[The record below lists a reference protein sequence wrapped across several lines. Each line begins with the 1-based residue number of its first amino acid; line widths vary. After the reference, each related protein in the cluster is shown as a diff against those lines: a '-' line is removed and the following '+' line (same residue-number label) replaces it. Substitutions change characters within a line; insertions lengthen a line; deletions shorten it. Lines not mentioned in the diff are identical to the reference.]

1 MNPETT
7 NARTV
12 WHIGL
17 GFLVASFLFAAFVLW
32 VKHITPVPAIDA
44 DRAAER
50 AKDLAEIRAAAAQD
64 LDHPGWIDQQRR
76 IVRLPITVA
85 MQMAAQAWQNPTDAR
100 SHLITREEQATAPA
114 PAAPA
119 APAKPSQFE

>member
-7 NARTV
+7 NARPV
-12 WHIGL
+12 WHVGL

-50 AKDLAEIRAAAAQD
+50 AKDLAEIRAAADQD
-64 LDHPGWIDQQRR
+64 LNHSGWIDQQRG
-76 IVRLPITVA
+76 IVRLPIAVA
-85 MQMAAQAWQNPTDAR
+85 MQMAAQAWQNPADAR
-100 SHLITREEQATAPA
+100 SNLITRVEKATASA
-114 PAAPA
+114 PAVPA